1 MPEDVKSQAGRDRS
15 AQVIGLEECRMGRI
29 LEKIVRTTSR
39 TTKWCGV
46 MQAKICSHR
55 SDRRGDLPQ
64 KDLRGRWRK
73 GPQTGTCPLPKEM
86 RIV

>member
-1 MPEDVKSQAGRDRS
+1 MPHA
-15 AQVIGLEECRMGRI
+15 AF

-46 MQAKICSHR
+46 MQAKICSIVWI
-55 SDRRGDLPQ
+55 SVAICRRKIIGDGGA
-64 KDLRGRWRK
+64 KVLR
-73 GPQTGTCPLPKEM
+73 PALSLPKEM